1 MHRKRQMQDGHEVSV
16 MTIDEKRLV
25 FRRIYPLSSGFLTAF
40 VSLHALRTD
49 CSHRL
54 GFEANFVG
62 RFE

>member
-1 MHRKRQMQDGHEVSV
+1 MREGHEVSV
-16 MTIDEKRLV
+16 MTIDEKRLI

-40 VSLHALRTD
+40 VSSDALRTD

-54 GFEANFVG
+54 GSEANFVG